1 MLKKIIFKNYLLKM
15 DSLELYL
22 KSFDPLIAASYGTRA
37 EAKRFDLIEASKI
50 RERVKNLVIQK
61 DK

>member
-1 MLKKIIFKNYLLKM
+1 MLKKIIFKNYLLKI

-22 KSFDPLIAASYGTRA
+22 KNYDASIPASYGTRV

-50 RERVKNLVIQK
+50 REKVKSLVIQK

>member
-1 MLKKIIFKNYLLKM
+1 MLKKIIFKNYLLKI
-15 DSLELYL
+15 DSQELYL
-22 KSFDPLIAASYGTRA
+22 KSFDPLIPASYGTRK

-50 RERVKNLVIQK
+50 RDKVQSLVIQK